1 MSPDWFLYITL
12 TLYTLGTAS
21 ALLAVIRR
29 SPLLQKPALALMTA
43 GLITHTIWIGS
54 ICVRTGHAPITNLPE
69 TASFI
74 AWTIL
79 VIKLLLHF
87 RYRIQGANF
96 FIYPLVLILLVL
108 SALIGESIEPLE
120 PALRSRV
127 FIGHLLLTNL
137 GVAALLIAG
146 GFTILYLIQEK
157 AVREKRQSA
166 LSAWLPSLRACDQ
179 ISYRALAV
187 GFSIYTAGIFTGFI
201 WSYMTPESNTGPGAK
216 EIGAFVAWLMFA
228 ALLQSHLSGNYRT
241 RKNLLIAAVAFAS
254 IMVSILGIQHA

>member
-1 MSPDWFLYITL
+1 MSPDWFLYTTIV
-12 TLYTLGTAS
+12 LYALGSAS
-21 ALLAVIRR
+21 ALFAVVRR
-29 SPLLQKPALALMTA
+29 SPRLHKPALGLMA
-43 GLITHTIWIGS
+43 VGLLTHTIWIGS

-79 VIKLLLHF
+79 VIKLFLHF
-87 RYRIQGANF
+87 RYRIEGATF
-96 FIYPLVLILLVL
+96 FIYPLVLLLLSL
-108 SALIGESIEPLE
+108 SAVIGESIRPLE

-127 FIGHLLLTNL
+127 FIGHLLLTNV

-179 ISYRALAV
+179 ISYRALAI
-187 GFSIYTAGIFTGFI
+187 GFSIYTVGILSGFI
-201 WSYMTPESNTGPGAK
+201 WSYMAPESTLRPGAK

-241 RKNLLIAAVAFAS
+241 RKNLIIAAVAFAS
-254 IMVSILGIQHA
+254 IVVSILGIQHA